1 MPGFTI
7 TIDTSQF
14 QKALK
19 DAQKDTASFT
29 GELKVL
35 PKAITDAE
43 KAQREFSSFM
53 TDSSSKIQQLTKRI
67 LGLVAAY
74 KAVDALKGIA
84 QRGLAFNSAMEGSRI
99 AIASLITSMVKLENA
114 QGKTLEG
121 AEKYAAAQG
130 LAADMMKEIQKLGLE
145 TTATTQE
152 LVEGVQS
159 VMGPAVKA
167 GMALKDIPRFA
178 VAGAQAMQ
186 TMGIPLQ
193 QMRTELEALLS
204 GNINKTQDLLAPRL
218 GITKE
223 DIQRWREA
231 GTLTDELMKK
241 FQAFQLAGQDIAQ
254 TWSGLTS
261 NLEEAM
267 DVISGQSA
275 TGLTESLKEAIRE
288 VQNLIVS
295 SEDGT
300 VGISKDFQNI
310 ADLLTTI
317 ESDIGQGILSAVR
330 ALVEKVKELN
340 QYLGEEGVAEV
351 LERTKGAVL
360 AAGGAYASWA
370 VVMKTK
376 NLPALKEMLASA
388 QAQLT
393 KYTELAASSAQAK
406 SAAVQQAQAT
416 VALAQ
421 AELEEAKAAQA
432 SAQAALAQARARTQA
447 AVTSSQVAK
456 AQALESAAMAALDTA
471 TTNVGIKSDALTRA
485 QGALATAMKT
495 TASSVGKLAVAGQ
508 GLAALGKNIL
518 AFFGGPLGV
527 ALMAAGAAA
536 AYLAGKQSL
545 AEEAAD
551 LHSKALE
558 KLNRLTSAAAK
569 ENQTLAGRLSE
580 TNEALRSMAIEEA
593 TLGMQKLLASFQFP
607 VDISNLIQFD
617 DALDPLVALQN
628 LDSDP
633 LYQEVK
639 ALQEMRDELFQGKGD
654 VNAFLE
660 EVARMYNQLQ
670 QNGQASSALGEAL
683 KQTLNQG
690 DALRNF
696 ISLLEKLEGKIQD
709 VGQTARQAGQEIQN
723 ALDEKSV
730 GTVLKALSEEAYYA
744 GLTGMQEKQ
753 AKSLEKA
760 GAKLDR
766 VKEILADKSKATEQ
780 ELSVLNAAAK
790 AYTAIESKKSSGK
803 SDSSMK
809 SALESLQRV
818 REEIAKL
825 NGESAGSGLAQKN
838 REIEELGKKAKYSK
852 GEIEALQTQYT
863 QAFQKDTLDEFNK
876 SLLQAQNNTAKLREL
891 EVAESVQEWTN
902 RLKEAGLSAEE
913 ATAKAKELGEALSDG
928 INTQNLETLNSVLK
942 ELEEKTGQYGL
953 SLETSNELLETQV
966 KLWRQAGVPEEF
978 INQLREIRELEN
990 STDAWA
996 GISRATQRY
1005 YADATNMA
1013 KQLEDVTTNAFS
1025 SMEDAFVQFATT
1037 GKLSFTDL
1045 ANSIISDLVRISI
1058 RSMILAPLAKSLGGF
1073 FGGSS
1078 GGGGFFGGLFGG
1090 SSGRSSYS
1098 AGTFD
1103 WSNSISSVTGGF
1115 SLSSKGNV
1123 FSGGNISDF
1132 SGSVVTQPQVFSYG
1146 SHLTRYAK
1154 GAGLMGE
1161 AGPEAVMPLRRMSNG
1176 KLGVETS
1183 GNTGSD
1189 VQVIIYNNSGEKTQT
1204 KQSTNSNGGK
1214 TIEVLI
1220 GDVVANQMGTPGT
1233 KLNRMVSSQTGTTQP
1248 TVRR

>member
-19 DAQKDTASFT
+19 DAQKGTASFT

-99 AIASLITSMVKLENA
+99 AIASLITSMVKLEDA

-447 AVTSSQVAK
+447 AVTSRQVAK
-456 AQALESAAMAALDTA
+456 AKALESSAMAALDTA
-471 TTNVGIKSDALTRA
+471 TTNVGVKSDALTRA

-723 ALDEKSV
+723 SLDEKSV

-744 GLTGMQEKQ
+744 GLTGVQEKQ

-803 SDSSMK
+803 SDNSMK

-852 GEIEALQTQYT
+852 GEIEALQTQYA

-913 ATAKAKELGEALSDG
+913 ATAKAKELGEALSAKQDMDKLREEAELLKDLADLSG
-928 INTQNLETLNSVLK
+928 DLAMSHKADSILIEEQAQHYREIFAQNPELQAFVDEWERLSKIRVSQGNVIDKMKSEWSKYYKDVTDMGKQLSDVLINSADSAADAFADFCMTGKFNFKDFANSVLSD
-942 ELEEKTGQYGL
+942 LTHVFSRQITAGL
-953 SLETSNELLETQV
+953 FQGIGTMGGSLFS
-966 KLWRQAGVPEEF
+966 G
-978 INQLREIRELEN
+978 IR
-990 STDAWA
+990 SFFGFARGGA
-996 GISRATQRY
+996 
-1005 YADATNMA
+1005 
-1013 KQLEDVTTNAFS
+1013 
-1025 SMEDAFVQFATT
+1025 FATGLEPYVNGVYDT
-1037 GKLSFTDL
+1037 PHYFNAG
-1045 ANSIISDLVRISI
+1045 
-1058 RSMILAPLAKSLGGF
+1058 APLRF
-1073 FGGSS
+1073 
-1078 GGGGFFGGLFGG
+1078 
-1090 SSGRSSYS
+1090 
-1098 AGTFD
+1098 
-1103 WSNSISSVTGGF
+1103 
-1115 SLSSKGNV
+1115 
-1123 FSGGNISDF
+1123 
-1132 SGSVVTQPQVFSYG
+1132 
-1146 SHLTRYAK
+1146 AK
-1154 GAGLMGE
+1154 GGVFGE

-1189 VQVIIYNNSGEKTQT
+1189 VQVIIYNNSGQKTQT